1 MTISE
6 LRKKSND
13 FVRNLD
19 VEIAL
24 VVEHNQDLIKLNQEQ
39 MKASTD
45 SEGRPLVNRMTGRKT
60 LSPAYQKK
68 TGKTYPDLFL
78 TGDFQRDMDI
88 LVNEGQGSYFLT
100 SFDEKKDKLEDWY
113 SEKIFGIKDKEQAQ
127 RIIVPLLKQRYER
140 KVLQ

>member
-6 LRKKSND
+6 LRKRSNA
-13 FVRNLD
+13 FVRDLD

-24 VVEHNQDLIKLNQEQ
+24 VIEHNEELIRLNQQQ

-45 SEGRPLVNRMTGRKT
+45 SEGRPLVNRMTGKKT

-68 TGKTYPDLFL
+68 TVKTYPDLFL

-100 SFDEKKDKLEDWY
+100 SYDNKKDKLEDWY
-113 SEKIFGIKDKEQAQ
+113 SEKIFGIKDKQKAQ
-127 RIIVPLLKQRYER
+127 WIIAPLLKQSYER